1 MSNARGVAC
10 YGLGIMEIEGRR
22 RSSNF
27 EDRGQGGGG
36 GVPAGGLP
44 IGLLVSLVRVLGFK
58 GVAVLAVIGGAV
70 YFFMPSSLR
79 HQLLGGGDPGEGAQ
93 GAGSVCQATP
103 ANGKACDF
111 SRVVLASTEDVWTE
125 RFQRGE
131 LPSYGRQ
138 VGAYRDPTLAV
149 FSRGVA
155 TGCGLSAA
163 IGLED
168 MPLGPSPFAK
178 TP

>member
-1 MSNARGVAC
+1 MRWFGGRRNARGLAC

-58 GVAVLAVIGGAV
+58 GVAVLAVIGGAA

-103 ANGKACDF
+103 ANGKAC
-111 SRVVLASTEDVWTE
+111 VPVLRTESSMSSSAPRTATRSCSSKAYGQAAAS
-125 RFQRGE
+125 
-131 LPSYGRQ
+131 
-138 VGAYRDPTLAV
+138 
-149 FSRGVA
+149 
-155 TGCGLSAA
+155 C
-163 IGLED
+163 
-168 MPLGPSPFAK
+168 
-178 TP
+178 